1 MVQNYT
7 YTTYNGI
14 LRGRGE
20 GRIRMNIRE
29 MDGGR
34 GKEMETDK
42 RKETKMDKGTDKMDR
57 ERRTETVLTKTG
69 TPS

>member
-1 MVQNYT
+1 
-7 YTTYNGI
+7 
-14 LRGRGE
+14 
-20 GRIRMNIRE
+20 MNIRE